1 MASTASYTVTTV
13 KKQYACSIEVGLA
26 DTPAVQYGA
35 VTILP
40 DTLIANWGRTGKEW
54 YVVAISVAG
63 PRLVR
68 GELRPTD
75 RRVMRFQKVEDAPR
89 WVQAAA
95 KSNTPAQ

>member
-1 MASTASYTVTTV
+1 MASTSYTVTGV
-13 KKQYACSIEVGLA
+13 KKQYACSIELGLE
-26 DTPAVQYGA
+26 DTPSVQYGA

-40 DTLIANWGRTGKEW
+40 DTLIANWGRTGSTW
-54 YVVAISVAG
+54 YLVAISVSG

-95 KSNTPAQ
+95 RSNTPAQ